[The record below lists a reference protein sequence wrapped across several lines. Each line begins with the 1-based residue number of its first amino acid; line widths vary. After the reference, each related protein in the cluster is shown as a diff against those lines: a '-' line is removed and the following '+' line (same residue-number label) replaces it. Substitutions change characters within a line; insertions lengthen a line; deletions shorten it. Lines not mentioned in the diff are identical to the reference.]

1 MSNEDVAV
9 TLEGHSHEIGSL
21 KHRMDAVE
29 ENQKTLNE
37 LASSVKVMASELQN
51 QGETM
56 KTIQKD
62 LNALGAKVDDV
73 EAKPAKK
80 WDEASKI
87 VLTAALTAIVC
98 FILRQI
104 GIF

>member
-1 MSNEDVAV
+1 
-9 TLEGHSHEIGSL
+9 
-21 KHRMDAVE
+21 MDAVE

-73 EAKPAKK
+73 EAKPAKNGMRLPR
-80 WDEASKI
+80 SS
-87 VLTAALTAIVC
+87 LPPL
-98 FILRQI
+98 
-104 GIF
+104 